1 MFLIYVWFC
10 KSHYL
15 MFSFHWRKIRH
26 QRTKN
31 LTSMQNAYSQK
42 IQQPMTNKNIWS
54 RFALKLFTLLSSAVN
69 SSAVISVIL
78 TSARLVAAN
87 DLLSSRRKQRG
98 RLSLHYVNSSDIQ
111 LKASRLTITVGY
123 I

>member
-1 MFLIYVWFC
+1 
-10 KSHYL
+10 
-15 MFSFHWRKIRH
+15 
-26 QRTKN
+26 
-31 LTSMQNAYSQK
+31 MQNAYSQK
-42 IQQPMTNKNIWS
+42 IQQPITNKNIWS

-111 LKASRLTITVGY
+111 LKTSRLTITVGY